1 MPTATNMRISISI
14 NYLVNALSNLGSSLP
29 NPRVK
34 AKPQQW
40 LMLVMLILLGC
51 LGSKNTQAKADG
63 VKRLETPPV
72 LLGLYAPNYLGE
84 QRVIDNELRQ
94 VDNWAGKRHAIA
106 GFFMDIEDSN
116 PSYNIGQRLERLRQN
131 GYTAFINLDSTRS
144 ASAIARGDTDKS
156 LRKLAQA
163 YAQWSKQGKG
173 RIAFIA
179 PFQEMN
185 IPGET
190 YSQDPQSFKLAYQRI
205 QQIFQQAGVASNSV
219 RWVFAPNGWSQDR
232 VHRFENY
239 YPSNAQVDV
248 VAFSAYNWG
257 YCANSS
263 WKHWSSPQEVY
274 EPYIARMRSLAPNK
288 PIFIAQ
294 TATTSNTQTGQQ
306 SSVKDQ
312 WFRDSYTYLANQ
324 GVRAILYFNINKE
337 CDWALYSSN
346 NKSRGYQQAVA
357 NPAFRYVSP
366 ADLAG
371 MNLAK

>member
-1 MPTATNMRISISI
+1 MRISISL
-14 NYLVNALSNLGSSLP
+14 NYLL
-29 NPRVK
+29 K

-40 LMLVMLILLGC
+40 LMLILILLGC
-51 LGSKNTQAKADG
+51 GGSKNSQALGDG

-72 LLGLYAPNYLGE
+72 LLGLYAPDYLGE
-84 QRVIDNELRQ
+84 QRIIDNQLRQ

-144 ASAIARGDTDKS
+144 ASSIARGDTDNS

-163 YAQWSKQGKG
+163 YAQWSKKSKG
-173 RIAFIA
+173 RMAFIA

-190 YSQDPQSFKLAYQRI
+190 YSQDPQNFKLAYQRI
-205 QQIFQQAGVASNSV
+205 QQIFQQAGVAPHTV
-219 RWVFAPNGWSQDR
+219 RWVFAPNGWSQDQ

-239 YPSNAQVDV
+239 YPSNSQVDV
-248 VAFSAYNWG
+248 VAFSGYNWG

-263 WKHWSSPQEVY
+263 WKYWSSPQEVY

-306 SSVKDQ
+306 SSAKDQ
-312 WFRDSYTYLANQ
+312 WLRDSYSYLANR

-337 CDWALYSSN
+337 CDWALYSST
-346 NKSRGYQQAVA
+346 SQSSGYQQAVA

-366 ADLAG
+366 VELAG
-371 MNLAK
+371 TNLAR

>member
-1 MPTATNMRISISI
+1 MPTATNMKMSI
-14 NYLVNALSNLGSSLP
+14 NYSI
-29 NPRVK
+29 
-34 AKPQQW
+34 AKPQRW
-40 LMLVMLILLGC
+40 LMPIMLILLGG
-51 LGSKNTQAKADG
+51 LGSKNTQAIADG
-63 VKRLETPPV
+63 VKPIETPPV

-84 QRVIDNELRQ
+84 QGVIDNELRQ

-156 LRKLAQA
+156 LQKLAQA

-205 QQIFQQAGVASNSV
+205 QQIFQQAGVAPNSV
-219 RWVFAPNGWSQDR
+219 RWVFAPNGWSQDS

-239 YPSNAQVDV
+239 YPRNAQVDV

-257 YCANSS
+257 FCANSS

-274 EPYIARMRSLAPNK
+274 EPYIQRMRSLAPDK

-294 TATTSNTQTGQQ
+294 TATTSNTQTGAK
-306 SSVKDQ
+306 SSAKDR
-312 WFRDSYTYLANQ
+312 WFRDSYTYLANN

-346 NKSRGYQQAVA
+346 SKSIGYQQAVA

-366 ADLAG
+366 ADLAR
-371 MNLAK
+371 MNLVR